1 MAPPRRAL
9 PARADLEQQRK
20 LAKELLSDFR
30 RGDTNA
36 VARIRAEV
44 PDKHRIVLA
53 DAQYVLAREYGF
65 ASWTALRDHVAAHQ
79 THTVSVEERFRRA
92 VQHHDSDELRGLIP
106 SRDELQPIINAPIF
120 GFDSPALVT
129 VAGSGD
135 VEIVDAL
142 LALGADPNQRSDWW
156 AGGFHPLH
164 AAEGAV
170 AERLLEAGAIPDA
183 CAAARLDRLDL
194 LRSMLDADPSRV
206 HERGGDGQTP
216 LHFARSR
223 AVADLLLDAGA
234 DIDARDRDHRS
245 TPAQWMLGD
254 PDDPAKSRVSLARYL
269 VDRGASADIFLAAA
283 LGLTSRVRE
292 MLSRDPSL
300 LALRTGR
307 GVYGEKR
314 PSSYHIYFWTI
325 GQNLTPLHTA
335 VHFHQRETVAVMK
348 EFASPAQRLLLAC
361 HDGDRREA
369 LAIGRANP
377 GLVAGLTGD
386 DKRALTDESWLANAP
401 AVELMLELGFDP
413 GVPSVSGPTGGTAL
427 HCAAWEGSPACVEA
441 LLRYPAGRAL
451 IETRDPQYGGTP
463 LNWCCH
469 GSRNCGNPKADH
481 ASVAR
486 LLMAAGARIDRD
498 RTLDVPDAVRA
509 AIEEFAG

>member
-1 MAPPRRAL
+1 MTEMSTR
-9 PARADLEQQRK
+9 
-20 LAKELLSDFR
+20 
-30 RGDTNA
+30 
-36 VARIRAEV
+36 
-44 PDKHRIVLA
+44 
-53 DAQYVLAREYGF
+53 
-65 ASWTALRDHVAAHQ
+65 
-79 THTVSVEERFRRA
+79 ERFRRA
-92 VQHHDSDELRGLIP
+92 VQHHDSDELRRLIP
-106 SRDELQPIINAPIF
+106 FREELRSVIDAPTF
-120 GFDSPALVT
+120 SFDSPALVA

-135 VEIVDAL
+135 VELVDAL
-142 LALGADPNQRSDWW
+142 LTLGADPNRRSDWW

-164 AAEGAV
+164 AAGSAV

-183 CAAARLDRLDL
+183 CAAAQLDRIDL
-194 LRSMLDADPSRV
+194 LRSMLDADPSRA

-234 DIDARDRDHRS
+234 DIDATDRDHRS

-254 PDDPAKSRVSLARYL
+254 AHDPAKSRLSLARYL

-307 GVYGEKR
+307 GVYGEKP

-325 GQNLTPLHTA
+325 GQNLTPLHAA
-335 VHFHQRETVAVMK
+335 VHFHQGDTVAVMR
-348 EFASPAQRLLLAC
+348 EFASPTQRLLLAC
-361 HDGDRREA
+361 HEGDRREA
-369 LAIGRANP
+369 LAIAAANP
-377 GLVAGLTGD
+377 GLVASLTGD
-386 DKRALTDESWLANAP
+386 DRRALTDEAWLANAP

-413 GVPSVSGPTGGTAL
+413 AVPSASRPTGGTAL
-427 HCAAWEGSPACVEA
+427 HCAAWEGSAPSVEA
-441 LLRYPAGRAL
+441 LLRYPSGRAL
-451 IETRDPQYGGTP
+451 IETRDRQYGGTP

-481 ASVAR
+481 AAVAR
-486 LLMAAGARIDRD
+486 LLMAAGARLDRD
-498 RTLDVPDAVRA
+498 KELDVPDAVRA
-509 AIEEFAG
+509 AIQEFAG

>member
-9 PARADLEQQRK
+9 PAHADLEQQRK

-36 VARIRAEV
+36 VARVRAEL
-44 PDKHRIVLA
+44 PDKQRVVLA
-53 DAQYVLAREYGF
+53 DAQFVLAREYGF

-79 THTVSVEERFRRA
+79 TQTMSPEERFRRA
-92 VQHHDSDELRGLIP
+92 VQQHDSDELRRL
-106 SRDELQPIINAPIF
+106 SSFRDELEPVVNAPTF
-120 GFDSPALVT
+120 GFDSPALVA

-142 LALGADPNQRSDWW
+142 LALGADPNRRSDWW

-164 AAEGAV
+164 AADGVV
-170 AERLLEAGAIPDA
+170 AERLLEAGAVPDA
-183 CAAARLDRLDL
+183 CAAARLDRIDL

-223 AVADLLLDAGA
+223 AVADLLLEAGA
-234 DIDARDRDHRS
+234 DIDAVDRDHRS

-254 PDDPAKSRVSLARYL
+254 ADDPAKSRLSVARHL
-269 VDRGASADIFLAAA
+269 VDRGASTDIFLAAA

-292 MLSRDPSL
+292 MLTRDSSL

-307 GVYGEKR
+307 GAYGEQP

-325 GQNLTPLHTA
+325 GQNLTPLHAA
-335 VHFHQRETVAVMK
+335 VHFHQGEIVSVMR
-348 EFASPAQRLLLAC
+348 EFASPTQQLLLAC
-361 HDGDRREA
+361 HEGNRGDA
-369 LAIGRANP
+369 LAIAGANP
-377 GLVAGLTGD
+377 GLVASLTGD
-386 DKRALTDESWLANAP
+386 DRRALTDEAWLANAP

-413 GVPSVSGPTGGTAL
+413 GVASVSGPTGGTAL
-427 HCAAWEGSPACVEA
+427 HCAAWEGSARCVEA

-451 IETRDPQYGGTP
+451 IETRDTQYGGTP

-469 GSRNCGNPKADH
+469 GSRNCGNPNADH
-481 ASVAR
+481 AAVAR
-486 LLMAAGARIDRD
+486 LLLAAGARLDPNK
-498 RTLDVPDAVRA
+498 TLDASDAVKA
-509 AIEEFAG
+509 AIKEFAG

>member
-9 PARADLEQQRK
+9 PAHADLEQQRK

-30 RGDTNA
+30 RGDASA
-36 VARIRAEV
+36 VARIRAEL
-44 PDKHRIVLA
+44 PDKQRIVLA
-53 DAQYVLAREYGF
+53 DAQHVLAREYGL
-65 ASWTALRDHVAAHQ
+65 ASWAALRDHIAAHQ
-79 THTVSVEERFRRA
+79 TSRASVAERFRRA
-92 VQHHDSDELRGLIP
+92 VQQHDTQELRQLL
-106 SRDELQPIINAPIF
+106 SFRDDLKPIVNAPTF
-120 GFDSPALVT
+120 SFDSPALVH

-142 LALGADPNQRSDWW
+142 LALGADPNRRSDWW

-170 AERLLEAGAIPDA
+170 AERLLEAGAVPDA
-183 CAAARLDRLDL
+183 CAAARLDRVDL

-223 AVADLLLDAGA
+223 VVVDLLLDAGA
-234 DIDARDRDHRS
+234 DIDATDRDHRS

-254 PDDPAKSRVSLARYL
+254 AHDPAKSRVELARYL
-269 VDRGASADIFLAAA
+269 VDRGASVDIFLAAA

-307 GVYGEKR
+307 GVYAER
-314 PSSYHIYFWTI
+314 PPSSYHIYFWTI
-325 GQNLTPLHTA
+325 GQNLTPLHAA

-348 EFASPAQRLLLAC
+348 ELASPTQRLLLAC
-361 HDGDRREA
+361 HDGDREEA
-369 LAIGRANP
+369 LAIARENP

-386 DKRALTDESWLANAP
+386 DRRALTDEAWLANAP

-413 GVPSVSGPTGGTAL
+413 AARSVSGATGGTAL
-427 HCAAWEGSPACVEA
+427 HCAAWEGSVACVDA
-441 LLRYPAGRAL
+441 LLRHPTGRAL
-451 IETRDPQYGGTP
+451 IETRDRQYGGTP
-463 LNWCCH
+463 LGWCCH
-469 GSRNCGNPKADH
+469 GSLHCGNPNADH
-481 ASVAR
+481 AAVAR
-486 LLMAAGARIDRD
+486 LLVAAGARIDPD
-498 RTLDVPDAVRA
+498 RKLEASDAVRA
-509 AIEEFAG
+509 VLIDRVS